1 MGRRTLLLIASIL
14 VAALGTALIW
24 LYVQGADN
32 RAAASTT
39 QVQVLVAANTVKAG
53 QPASQVTTE
62 QRLMPQTVVNGLA
75 GSLLTDRAQIKGFTR
90 TDVVAGL
97 PLFKDQFSSEGLTA
111 PPALEGLPPN
121 MVAMQVTLPDPQRLV
136 GLLQPGSQI
145 RVYAGLQDK
154 NDEKKKYAAVLFNH
168 VTVLQAGVPTTST
181 TPATAGT
188 SGTGTTQSGSAT
200 ANVPQA
206 IVTLALNNEQAKS
219 LVFAQSS
226 TGGSAALWFGLLGTR
241 VQQDDRS
248 SVEAVSPGA
257 L

>member
-32 RAAASTT
+32 RAASGTA
-39 QVQVLVAANTVKAG
+39 QVQVLVAASSVKAG
-53 QPASQVTTE
+53 QPASQAQPQ
-62 QRLMPQTVVNGLA
+62 QRLMPQTLVSGL
-75 GSLLTDRAQIKGFTR
+75 GGTLLTDPAQIKGFTR

-97 PLFKDQFSSEGLTA
+97 PLLQGQFSGEALAAA
-111 PPALEGLPPN
+111 PLLEGLPPDR
-121 MVAMQVTLPDPQRLV
+121 VAMQVTLPDPQRLV
-136 GLLQPGSQI
+136 GLLQPGSKI

-154 NDEKKKYAAVLFNH
+154 NDEKKKYAAVLFNS
-168 VTVLQAGVPTTST
+168 VTVLQAGVPTTA
-181 TPATAGT
+181 PAAAASAGS
-188 SGTGTTQSGSAT
+188 SGGTTNAGA

-226 TGGSAALWFGLLGTR
+226 TGGSAALYFGLLGTN
-241 VQQDDRS
+241 VTPDDKN
-248 SVEAVSPGA
+248 SVDAVSPGA

>member
-32 RAAASTT
+32 RAAAGTT
-39 QVQVLVAANTVKAG
+39 QVQVLVATNTVKAG
-53 QPASQVTTE
+53 QPATQVKPE
-62 QRLMPQTVVNGLA
+62 QRLMPQTLVNSLG
-75 GSLLTDRAQIKGFTR
+75 GTLLTDPAQVKGFTR

-97 PLFKDQFSSEGLTA
+97 PLLRDQFSAEAVAAA
-111 PPALEGLPPN
+111 PLEGLPPN

-136 GLLQPGSQI
+136 GLLQPGSKI

-154 NDEKKKYAAVLFNH
+154 NDDKKKYAAVLFNQ
-168 VTVLQAGVPTTST
+168 VTVLQAGVPTT
-181 TPATAGT
+181 PAPAAPASSSGGTASAGT
-188 SGTGTTQSGSAT
+188 APQ
-200 ANVPQA
+200 VPQA

-219 LVFAQSS
+219 LVFAQTS
-226 TGGSAALWFGLLGTR
+226 TGGSAALYFALLGANVTP
-241 VQQDDRS
+241 DDKN
-248 SVEAVSPGA
+248 SVDAVSPGV

>member
-32 RAAASTT
+32 RAASGAA
-39 QVQVLVAANTVKAG
+39 QVQVLVAGNSVKAG
-53 QPASQVTTE
+53 QPASQVQPQ
-62 QRLMPQTVVNGLA
+62 QRLMPQTLVSSLG
-75 GSLLTDRAQIKGFTR
+75 GSLLTDPAQIKGFTR

-97 PLFKDQFSSEGLTA
+97 PLLQGQFSGEALAAA
-111 PPALEGLPPN
+111 PPLDGLPPN

-136 GLLQPGSQI
+136 GLLQPGSKI

-154 NDEKKKYAAVLFNH
+154 NDEKKKYAAVLFNS
-168 VTVLQAGVPTTST
+168 VTVLQAGVPTTAS
-181 TPATAGT
+181 ATAAAPANS
-188 SGTGTTQSGSAT
+188 SGGTTNAGA

-206 IVTLALNNEQAKS
+206 IVTLALTNEQAKS

-226 TGGSAALWFGLLGTR
+226 TGGSAALYFGLLGTN
-241 VQQDDRS
+241 VSQDDKN
-248 SVEAVSPGA
+248 SVDAVSPGA